1 MRGNRLEELERGAA
15 RLAALRRRMEHWRQR
30 RQKRA
35 PMPPELWVAAA
46 QLAREQGTNR
56 IARAL
61 GLNSQRLKD
70 HLGESRQDTTGGVG
84 AGGFVELGTVRLP
97 AAEQSVVEVS
107 EGSSRKLV
115 IRLAGTPDVAALIA
129 AFWR

>member
-1 MRGNRLEELERGAA
+1 
-15 RLAALRRRMEHWRQR
+15 
-30 RQKRA
+30 
-35 PMPPELWVAAA
+35 MPPELWVAAA

-70 HLGESRQDTTGGVG
+70 HLGESRQDTTGGL
-84 AGGFVELGTVRLP
+84 GGFVELGTVRLP